1 MPKIMLAMGINSK
14 HANHPLRPKS
24 WNLLTMLAK
33 DTHIAGINIRSVYI
47 ARPSDISLDM
57 LAGTNN
63 NPIMKFVNQYWVRLI
78 LPLNEKTEANVD

>member
-1 MPKIMLAMGINSK
+1 MPNIMLAMGINSK
-14 HANHPLRPKS
+14 HVNHPLRPKS

-33 DTHIAGINIRSVYI
+33 YTHIAGINIRSVYI
-47 ARPSDISLDM
+47 ATPSEISLDM